1 MAHAAGRRALQLL
14 TGRAGHRPLSGP
26 LRLSAAAVSMRRETL
41 ELLAVVGA
49 AAIIVA
55 TFAVLLAAI
64 RAAYGA

>member
-1 MAHAAGRRALQLL
+1 
-14 TGRAGHRPLSGP
+14 
-26 LRLSAAAVSMRRETL
+26 MRRETL
-41 ELLAVVGA
+41 ELLAVGGA